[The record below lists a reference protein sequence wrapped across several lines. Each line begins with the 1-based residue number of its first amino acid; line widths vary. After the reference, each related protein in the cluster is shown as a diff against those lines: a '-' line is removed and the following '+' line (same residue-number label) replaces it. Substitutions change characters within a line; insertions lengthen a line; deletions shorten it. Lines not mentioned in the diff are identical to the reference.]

1 MAETRKPMS
10 SKDAGNATGSSS
22 RARRDHGASDVH
34 VASPKIN
41 QDDFF
46 NKLDSL
52 VGKGRIQGGCSIG
65 YMMETLDE
73 SIRLKIEEI
82 MKNDSVQST
91 RLANLLKEYGFEIS
105 STDVLRRH
113 RRRLQGRDGCM
124 CYRGTR

>member
-1 MAETRKPMS
+1 MAETQKPMS

-22 RARRDHGASDVH
+22 RVRQDLGVSDAP

-46 NKLDSL
+46 NDLDSL
-52 VGKGRIQGGCSIG
+52 VGKGRVQGGCSIG
-65 YMMETLDE
+65 YMMDSLDE
-73 SIRLKIEEI
+73 KTRIKIEEI
-82 MKNDSVQST
+82 MKNDAVQST
-91 RLANLLKEYGFEIS
+91 RLANLLKGYGFDIS

-124 CYRGTR
+124 CYRGTK